1 MEPKI
6 GMKMTIKSKLI
17 ISYVTIAIFITVSLL
32 VTSNFMLEKQFQQYV
47 KENQEQIN
55 LGIVAQLSN
64 QYATKGELSESFLLN
79 LGESA
84 LDKGIV
90 LMVND
95 AQGKEIFCMSC
106 LNTMECENMISA
118 MEQTMKERYPHW
130 KGEYTEKHYDIKSK
144 DVFYGTAVLGYYG
157 PFYYNAQDIEFI
169 KMLNQIFLIVSAV
182 FLFIAV
188 GLGALMANIISRPV
202 KNVIQQTSEIGK
214 GKYHNRISATSNIIE
229 LDQLVSSVND
239 LANILELQQR
249 IKKRMAGDFAHEFRT
264 PLTSLQI
271 NMEGMIDGVLD
282 ASKDRLEGCHDEI
295 LRLTRMVSDIDKLV
309 EIESQSLILNKTKF
323 NLNSLVESILI
334 RFEGEA
340 KQKNISFE
348 FESPQVELEADKDK
362 ISQVFV
368 NLISNAVKYT
378 DSGTIKI
385 KFSKHK
391 DSVEISIS
399 DTGIGIAKEDIPNIF
414 EYLYRSDQSRSRNSG
429 GSGIGLSIVNSIVLA
444 HGGSIKVESELGKG
458 SNFIINL

>member
-1 MEPKI
+1 MKLRR
-6 GMKMTIKSKLI
+6 GMKMTIKLKLI
-17 ISYVTIAIFITVSLL
+17 LSYVMIAIFITVSFLI
-32 VTSNFMLEKQFQQYV
+32 TSNFVLEKQFQQYV

-55 LGIVAQLSN
+55 LGIVDQLSN
-64 QYATKGELSESFLLN
+64 QYATKGTLSESFLSD
-79 LGESA
+79 LGQSA

-90 LMVND
+90 LMVNN

-169 KMLNQIFLIVSAV
+169 KMINQIFLIVSAV

-188 GLGALMANIISRPV
+188 GLGAVMANIISKPV

-214 GKYHNRISATSNIIE
+214 GKYHNRIKENSNIIE

-239 LANILELQQR
+239 LANILELQQK

-271 NMEGMIDGVLD
+271 NMEGMIDGVLE
-282 ASKDRLEGCHDEI
+282 ASEDRLEGCHDEI

-309 EIESQSLILNKTKF
+309 EIESDSLILNKTKF
-323 NLNSLVESILI
+323 NLNNLVENILI
-334 RFEGEA
+334 SFEGEA
-340 KQKNISFE
+340 KKKNINFE
-348 FESPQVELEADKDK
+348 FKAPQIQIEADKDK
-362 ISQVFV
+362 ISQVFI

-378 DSGTIKI
+378 DSGIITIN
-385 KFSKHK
+385 FLEHK
-391 DSVEISIS
+391 DSIEISVS
-399 DTGIGIAKEDIPNIF
+399 DTGIGIGKEDLENIF
-414 EYLYRSDQSRSRNSG
+414 EYLYRSDQSRSRSSG
-429 GSGIGLSIVNSIVLA
+429 GSGIGLSIVKSIVLA
-444 HGGSIKVESELGKG
+444 HGGNIKVESELGKG
-458 SNFIINL
+458 SKFIINL